1 MMSLTLV
8 SLHHLSLLTCPC
20 MGCSAQ
26 LSLFLCS
33 HDFSLIFKH
42 MIIVKARLGQ
52 TFLMEIQKFK
62 DESEDYV
69 AHMWYRLALNSKTVH
84 GQMTC
89 YQNAIQALQVGEAGS
104 ADSPVLPCSGH
115 VREPWRL
122 ASTHT
127 ANLGQGPGPC
137 LLLGFEVLRTFPII
151 DFTPD
156 LPCLTLGPE
165 PTSLAPGVAAKCKG
179 QVQGHS
185 FQSRWLTRVAMA
197 VEFGLGLWERGW
209 VLETQE
215 PLSQADR
222 LRPCSG
228 QRACGRRWTTSWSSA
243 SGYTRDSLPWRMW
256 SFSSSGPSASF

>member
-1 MMSLTLV
+1 MSLTLV
-8 SLHHLSLLTCPC
+8 SLHHLSLPTCPC
-20 MGCSAQ
+20 MGCSTQ

-137 LLLGFEVLRTFPII
+137 LLLGFEVFKNLPNHQEARTDIFLR
-151 DFTPD
+151 
-156 LPCLTLGPE
+156 
-165 PTSLAPGVAAKCKG
+165 APGVWG
-179 QVQGHS
+179 
-185 FQSRWLTRVAMA
+185 
-197 VEFGLGLWERGW
+197 
-209 VLETQE
+209 
-215 PLSQADR
+215 
-222 LRPCSG
+222 
-228 QRACGRRWTTSWSSA
+228 A
-243 SGYTRDSLPWRMW
+243 SGVSLEERECGTEKPIEIDPADKVSLPEWTEAGC
-256 SFSSSGPSASF
+256 SCVPSRGH